1 MTDDRK
7 ISEYKFSEMNFSL
20 ENVINIAKNN
30 SYIEG
35 HFRVGTKIARLF
47 QVREIDGKVKIF

>member
-1 MTDDRK
+1 MKDDGK

-20 ENVINIAKNN
+20 ENIINLTKND

-35 HFRVGTKIARLF
+35 HFRVGSKIARLF
-47 QVREIDGKVKIF
+47 QAREIDGKVKIL

>member
-30 SYIEG
+30 SYIEA
-35 HFRVGTKIARLF
+35 HFSVGSKIARLF
-47 QVREIDGKVKIF
+47 QAREIDGKVKLI

>member
-7 ISEYKFSEMNFSL
+7 ISEYKFSEMNFTL

-30 SYIEG
+30 NYIEA
-35 HFRVGTKIARLF
+35 HFRVGSKIARLF
-47 QVREIDGKVKIF
+47 QAREIDGKVKLI